1 MNIAKHF
8 AEQERLLQMEYE
20 YEKEEYQQQCQQV
33 GIQRRI
39 RQGRC
44 WYPVTIGRTYYNALD
59 QFCVEVSPQF
69 LPLTETSDIRSSN
82 PKSNGKGQKEEGS
95 KEEENPKEIET
106 EFEPGRPVAFFRLA
120 TKGTDAPQ
128 GTLAAA
134 EARMNGKC
142 IFFPY
147 QCTISKV
154 YNVISGESGL
164 ADTKSKV
171 SGIGATIAIPA
182 SAAQVLREYAMQG
195 LLGVQLSFDA
205 TTYRVMRE
213 AIKEMQET
221 DDRKLQHLRSVLIG
235 DEQPGFR
242 VEQPI
247 TFPWLNDSQQKAV
260 QKVLCA
266 REVAIVH
273 GPPGTGKTT
282 TLVEAIGE
290 TLRREAQVMVC
301 AQSNAAVDW
310 ISEQLLARGISVL
323 RVGNPMR
330 VSDNLLANTYERRN
344 ESHPDYTELWA
355 CRKAIREA
363 VSRLSGNRLS
373 GSERASL
380 GNHLSKLRNRSTEL
394 EIRIHEELFASTRV
408 IACTL
413 IGTSSRVL
421 ERKHFSTLFID
432 EAAQAFEAACWAAI
446 RKADRVIFAG
456 DHKQLPPTIKCRE
469 AERAGLSRTLMEV
482 VAANKP
488 TCVELLTTQYRMHR
502 LIMQFSSS
510 WFYHGR
516 LVAAPEIA
524 ERTIVPIDPPLI
536 WIDTANLGYEE
547 EQNSLS
553 LSRLNTNEGIL
564 LVETLK
570 LYIGQ
575 LGIDRLLDNRVDF
588 GIISPYKSQV
598 QLLRRLIKRERD
610 LKPLLPYIT
619 VNTVDGFQGQER
631 DVILISMVRGNDEGR
646 IGFLGDLRRMNVAIT
661 RARMKLIIL
670 GDTSTLSRTPFYRKL
685 IEHVTEHGRMLVIPR

>member
-1 MNIAKHF
+1 MNTFKHL
-8 AEQERLLQMEYE
+8 AEQERLLNMEYE
-20 YEKEEYQQQCQQV
+20 YEKQEYQQLCQQV

-39 RQGRC
+39 RQGKC
-44 WYPVTIGRTYYNALD
+44 WYPIAITRTYYNALD
-59 QFCVEVSPQF
+59 QFCLE
-69 LPLTETSDIRSSN
+69 LTTTDDCMVGYRAA
-82 PKSNGKGQKEEGS
+82 KEDKPEL
-95 KEEENPKEIET
+95 KEIEF
-106 EFEPGRPVAFFRLA
+106 EFEPGRPVAFFRVA
-120 TKGTDAPQ
+120 SREDKEKT
-128 GTLAAA
+128 
-134 EARMNGKC
+134 

-147 QCTISKV
+147 QCQVSRYDGQRLQVVIN
-154 YNVISGESGL
+154 NVQ
-164 ADTKSKV
+164 
-171 SGIGATIAIPA
+171 
-182 SAAQVLREYAMQG
+182 AAQVLREYAMQG

-213 AIKEMQET
+213 AIHDLRET
-221 DDRKLQHLRSVLIG
+221 NDKKLQHLRSVLIG
-235 DEQPGFR
+235 PEQPGFR
-242 VEQPI
+242 VEQPV
-247 TFPWLNDSQQKAV
+247 TFPWLNTSQQKAV

-310 ISEQLLARGISVL
+310 ICEQLMARGISVL
-323 RVGNPMR
+323 RIGNPMR
-330 VSDNLLANTYERRN
+330 VSDSLLAATYERRY

-355 CRKAIREA
+355 IRKGIRETIA
-363 VSRLSGNRLS
+363 RLSGNRIS
-373 GSERASL
+373 GTERASAQ
-380 GNHLSKLRNRSTEL
+380 NHLNKLRNRGTEL
-394 EIRIHEELFASTRV
+394 EIRINEELFAQSRV
-408 IACTL
+408 IASTL

-421 ERKHFSTLFID
+421 ERMHFPTLFID

-446 RKADRVIFAG
+446 RHADRVIFAG

-482 VAANKP
+482 VARCKP
-488 TCVELLTTQYRMHR
+488 TCVELLTTQYRMHSA
-502 LIMQFSSS
+502 IMQFSSQ

-516 LVAAPEIA
+516 LVAAPECA
-524 ERTIVPIDPPLI
+524 DRTIVPIDPPLI

-547 EQNSLS
+547 EQNQLNQ
-553 LSRLNTNEGIL
+553 SRLNANEGIL

-570 LYIGQ
+570 LYVNQ
-575 LGIDRLLDNRVDF
+575 LGMDRLINERVDF

-598 QLLRRLIKRERD
+598 QLLRRLVKQDKELR
-610 LKPLLPYIT
+610 PLLPYIT

-670 GDTSTLSRTPFYRKL
+670 GDTSTLSHTPFYRRL
-685 IEHVTEHGRMLVIPR
+685 IEHVTEHGRMLIIPKAESETT

>member
-1 MNIAKHF
+1 MANIAKHL
-8 AEQERLLQMEYE
+8 AEQERLLAIEYE
-20 YEKEEYQQQCQQV
+20 YEKQEYQQLCQQV

-39 RQGRC
+39 RQGKC
-44 WYPVTIGRTYYNALD
+44 WYPVMIIRTFYNALD
-59 QFCVEVSPQF
+59 QFCVEMTCPEQIMQREVKNEQTGE
-69 LPLTETSDIRSSN
+69 LANKDI
-82 PKSNGKGQKEEGS
+82 EF
-95 KEEENPKEIET
+95 
-106 EFEPGRPVAFFRLA
+106 EFEPGRPVAFFRVA
-120 TKGTDAPQ
+120 TKGTEGSSRGQDGGSKGQ
-128 GTLAAA
+128 ELSSKGS
-134 EARMNGKC
+134 EKS

-147 QCTISKV
+147 SSQISRYDGQRLQV
-154 YNVISGESGL
+154 TVPN
-164 ADTKSKV
+164 AQ
-171 SGIGATIAIPA
+171 
-182 SAAQVLREYAMQG
+182 AAQVLREYAMQG
-195 LLGVQLSFDA
+195 MLGVQLSFDA

-213 AIKEMQET
+213 AIHELQET
-221 DDRKLQHLRSVLIG
+221 DDRKLQHLRSVLLG

-242 VEQPI
+242 VEQPVS
-247 TFPWLNDSQQKAV
+247 FPWLNDSQQKAV

-330 VSDNLLANTYERRN
+330 VSDNLLAATYERRY
-344 ESHPDYTELWA
+344 EAHPDYTELWA
-355 CRKAIREA
+355 CRKGIREA
-363 VSRLSGNRLS
+363 VGRLSGNRLS

-380 GNHLSKLRNRSTEL
+380 GNHLSKLRNRATEL
-394 EIRIHEELFASTRV
+394 EIRINEELFASSRV

-413 IGTSSRVL
+413 IGTASRVL
-421 ERKHFSTLFID
+421 ERKHFPTLFID
-432 EAAQAFEAACWAAI
+432 EAAQSFEAACWAAI
-446 RKADRVIFAG
+446 RHADRVIFAG

-469 AERAGLSRTLMEV
+469 AERAGLSRTLMEF
-482 VAANKP
+482 VAQQKP
-488 TCVELLTTQYRMHR
+488 SCVELLTIQYRMHR
-502 LIMQFSSS
+502 AIMQFSSD

-516 LVAAPEIA
+516 LVAAPECA
-524 ERTIVPIDPPLI
+524 DRTIVPIDPPLI

-547 EQNSLS
+547 EQNAISQ
-553 LSRLNTNEGIL
+553 SRLNTNEGIL

-570 LYIGQ
+570 LYVNQ
-575 LGIDRLLDNRVDF
+575 LGIERLLDNRVDF

-598 QLLRRLIKRERD
+598 QLLRRLIKQEKE

-619 VNTVDGFQGQER
+619 INTVDGFQGQER

-670 GDTSTLSRTPFYRKL
+670 GDTSTLSRTPFYRRL
-685 IEHVTEHGRMLVIPR
+685 IEHVTAHGRMLVIPGHNES

>member
-1 MNIAKHF
+1 MNISQHF
-8 AEQERLLQMEYE
+8 AQQEKLLQMEYE
-20 YEKEEYQQQCQQV
+20 YEKAEYQELCQQV

-39 RQGRC
+39 RQGKC
-44 WYPVTIGRTYYNALD
+44 WYPVMIGRTFYNALD
-59 QFCVEVSPQF
+59 QFCLEITCPDSILQREVKDPKTGE
-69 LPLTETSDIRSSN
+69 LANKDI
-82 PKSNGKGQKEEGS
+82 EF
-95 KEEENPKEIET
+95 
-106 EFEPGRPVAFFRLA
+106 EFEPGRPVSFFRV
-120 TKGTDAPQ
+120 
-128 GTLAAA
+128 AAKD
-134 EARMNGKC
+134 EKEKT

-147 QCTISKV
+147 SCQVSRYDGQRLQVTIN
-154 YNVISGESGL
+154 NVQ
-164 ADTKSKV
+164 
-171 SGIGATIAIPA
+171 
-182 SAAQVLREYAMQG
+182 AAQILREYAMQG
-195 LLGVQLSFDA
+195 ILGVQLSFDA

-213 AIKEMQET
+213 AIHELQNTGDK
-221 DDRKLQHLRSVLIG
+221 KLQHLRSVLIG

-242 VEQPI
+242 VEQPV
-247 TFPWLNDSQQKAV
+247 TFPWLNSSQQKAV

-266 REVAIVH
+266 REVTIVH

-310 ISEQLLARGISVL
+310 ICEQLMARGISVL
-323 RVGNPMR
+323 RIGNPMR
-330 VSDNLLANTYERRN
+330 VSDNLLAATYERRY
-344 ESHPDYTELWA
+344 EGHPDYPELWA
-355 CRKAIREA
+355 CRKGIRDAIG
-363 VSRLSGNRLS
+363 RLSGNRLS
-373 GSERASL
+373 GSERASVS
-380 GNHLSKLRNRSTEL
+380 NHLSKLRNKATEL
-394 EIRIHEELFASTRV
+394 EIRINEELFASSRV

-421 ERKHFSTLFID
+421 ERMHFPTLFID
-432 EAAQAFEAACWAAI
+432 EAAQAFEASCWAAI

-469 AERAGLSRTLMEV
+469 AEKAGLARTLMEL
-482 VAANKP
+482 VAQQKP
-488 TCVELLTTQYRMHR
+488 TCVELLTIQYRMHKD
-502 LIMQFSSS
+502 IMQFSSN
-510 WFYHGR
+510 WFYHHR
-516 LVAAPEIA
+516 LVAAPEVA
-524 ERTIVPIDPPLI
+524 DRTIVPIDTPLM
-536 WIDTANLGYEE
+536 WIDTSQLGYEE
-547 EQNSLS
+547 EQNTLS

-575 LGIDRLLDNRVDF
+575 LGIDRLINDRVDF

-598 QLLRRLIKRERD
+598 QLLRRLIRQERD
-610 LKPLLPYIT
+610 LKPLLPSIT

-670 GDTSTLSRTPFYRKL
+670 GDTSTLSKTPFYRKL
-685 IEHVTEHGRMLVIPR
+685 IEHVTEHGRMLVIPGFNNPPSTPPAEEGE

>member
-1 MNIAKHF
+1 MNIFKHLS
-8 AEQERLLQMEYE
+8 EQERLLDIEYE
-20 YEKEEYQQQCQQV
+20 YEKQEYQQLCQQV

-39 RQGRC
+39 RQGKC
-44 WYPVTIGRTYYNALD
+44 WYPVQIVRTFYNALD
-59 QFCVEVSPQF
+59 QFCLELTTTDDCLNGYRPAEKATSSSATAATSKSASKSKSSSVETDVAASVV
-69 LPLTETSDIRSSN
+69 TT
-82 PKSNGKGQKEEGS
+82 
-95 KEEENPKEIET
+95 KEIEF
-106 EFEPGRPVAFFRLA
+106 EFEPGRPVSFFRIA
-120 TKGTDAPQ
+120 SREDQQKT
-128 GTLAAA
+128 
-134 EARMNGKC
+134 

-147 QCTISKV
+147 QCQVSRYDGQRLQVTIN
-154 YNVISGESGL
+154 NVQ
-164 ADTKSKV
+164 
-171 SGIGATIAIPA
+171 
-182 SAAQVLREYAMQG
+182 AAQTLREYAMQG

-213 AIKEMQET
+213 AIHDLRET
-221 DDRKLQHLRSVLIG
+221 EDRKLQHLRAVLIG
-235 DEQPGFR
+235 DEQPSFR
-242 VEQPI
+242 TEQPG
-247 TFPWLNDSQQKAV
+247 TFPWLNTSQQKAV

-310 ISEQLLARGISVL
+310 ISEQLMARGISVL

-330 VSDNLLANTYERRN
+330 ISDNLLAASYERRY
-344 ESHPDYTELWA
+344 ESHPDYTELWSI
-355 CRKAIREA
+355 RKAIRETIA
-363 VSRLSGNRLS
+363 RLSSNRLS
-373 GSERASL
+373 GSERASAQNYL
-380 GNHLSKLRNRSTEL
+380 NKLRGRCAEF
-394 EIRIHEELFASTRV
+394 EIRINEDLFASSRV

-413 IGTSSRVL
+413 IGTASRVL
-421 ERKHFSTLFID
+421 ERRHFPTLFID

-446 RKADRVIFAG
+446 RHADRVVFAG

-469 AERAGLSRTLMEV
+469 AERAGLGRTLMEV
-482 VAANKP
+482 VAQNKP
-488 TCVELLTTQYRMHR
+488 TCVELLTTQYRMHTD
-502 LIMQFSSS
+502 IMQFSSQ

-516 LVAAPEIA
+516 LVAAPECA
-524 ERTIVPIDPPLI
+524 HRTIVPIDPPLI

-547 EQNSLS
+547 EQNGLS
-553 LSRLNTNEGIL
+553 QSRLNANEGIL

-570 LYIGQ
+570 LYVNQ
-575 LGIDRLLDNRVDF
+575 LGMDRLLNERVDF

-598 QLLRRLIKRERD
+598 QLLRRLVKQDKSLR
-610 LKPLLPYIT
+610 PLLPYIT

-670 GDTSTLSRTPFYRKL
+670 GDTSTLSHTPFYRKL
-685 IEHVTEHGRMLVIPR
+685 IDHVTTHGRMLVIPKAESSAE